1 MITIFYKLGDDI
13 VYEVDE
19 DLLDT
24 IAYSDLLW
32 VDLVDAT
39 HDQREKVEQFFDI
52 SLQTRQQTEEIES
65 SSRYAEMADR
75 IIANSNFLIGR
86 DDAYES
92 APTSFILKDNV
103 LISTRKEALR
113 TFGDTMRKLRYNP
126 KAFPTGYHVL
136 VALFETRIDLY
147 ADMAEDIAKKISE
160 ISGQLNV
167 ARDGDDDEENIYRI
181 SALQE
186 STMLMRENIT
196 DKQRVISSISRS
208 NRFPEELAPKLAVM
222 LKDINSLLNH
232 TDFSFSR
239 LDFLQDAYMS
249 LTNIRL
255 SRVTKTFTVISV
267 IFMPPTLIASVY
279 GMNFSNMPELQWE
292 HGYLFSWGLMV
303 AAALVVLLIFK
314 YKKLL

>member
-136 VALFETRIDLY
+136 VALFETRIDLD

-279 GMNFSNMPELQWE
+279 GMNFSNIPELQWE

>member
-1 MITIFYKLGDDI
+1 MITIFYRVDDDI

-32 VDLVDAT
+32 VDLVDPT
-39 HDQREKVEQFFDI
+39 HNQREKVEQFFGVSI
-52 SLQTRQQTEEIES
+52 QTWQQSEEIES
-65 SSRYAEMADR
+65 SSRYAEMTDR
-75 IIANSNFLIGR
+75 IVANSNFLVGR
-86 DDAYES
+86 DGEYVS
-92 APTSFILKDNV
+92 ASTSYIFKDGI
-103 LISTRKEALR
+103 LISTRKEILR

-126 KAFPTGYHVL
+126 KAFSTGYHVL
-136 VALFETRIDLY
+136 VALFETRIDLD
-147 ADMAEDIAKKISE
+147 ADMAEEIAKQISE
-160 ISGQLNV
+160 ISGHLNV
-167 ARDGDDDEENIYRI
+167 ARDGGNDEANIYRI
-181 SALQE
+181 STLQE

-196 DKQRVISSISRS
+196 DKQRVISSISKS
-208 NRFPEELAPKLAVM
+208 NRFPDELAPKLAVM

-232 TDFSFSR
+232 TDFSFGR

-255 SRVTKTFTVISV
+255 SRVTKTFTVVSV

-279 GMNFSNMPELQWE
+279 GMNFDIMPELHWQ
-292 HGYLFSWGLMV
+292 HGYLFAWVMMAL
-303 AAALVVLLIFK
+303 AALVVLLIFR